1 MGRLVPLV
9 RVIVLLILA
18 GCLSGCSS
26 SSSPITSTTNFAT
39 PTKVALTP
47 SPSSSL
53 EVGGT
58 VSFSATATSAAN
70 TTLNEPIAYESS
82 NTAVLTIT
90 STGLACAGSW
100 DSLSNPTVCT
110 PGRVGV
116 AQVTAVAQGI
126 SSPVTTV
133 YVHQHIDSITVSAQP
148 GQPTPQSASC
158 FSKGQT
164 YNYQATAYSRQ
175 GGPAPGLDI
184 TSTVGPFIWQ
194 LVNSGVVNI
203 TAATPTNPVNGLL
216 PGQATATANVPGT
229 SPIFVIVDGVSSA
242 PFNFNTCLVQSITLA
257 PTNLGGNTVTLPR
270 GSSTAITATVTDTVG
285 NVINGSFLSW
295 CSSDPGSVS
304 TSTANCTLGSTTSF
318 PATAS
323 SSGGGAAI
331 IAACTPP
338 NCNIN
343 VFPTL
348 PIYPPAPVT
357 VFASGTSTTGTVTT
371 TTWVTTTGCEGTDV
385 CVSELAPITTTIAGG
400 VSTSKVGTLV
410 SLPATPNSLVFN
422 REGTAAYLGTNTGEF
437 GTRGVMV
444 LNAGGK
450 SVTEYPSVVGK
461 VLAVSPDG
469 GTAVVSD
476 TAETPNQVY
485 LFTCNPAAST
495 SGSSSGGACGSA
507 SNVSLNIAGATAA
520 AFSSDGL
527 KAYIVSGSTLFVYS
541 KLDALKTIS
550 LSAPV
555 NDLTFFSNG
564 AFAYLAGGDP
574 AGVTVRR
581 TCDDSAVQTVATP
594 GVPLF
599 LRALPDGV
607 HVLGV
612 DPPGIN
618 ILSASDINTAGCAAG
633 VSNTASFVNLG
644 QGYFV
649 PTQLI
654 VSTDG
659 STAYLLTQSSGSVL
673 VFNVAAHTTSAIP
686 LSGNVLPLQASLTPD
701 GGSLYVGASDGMVHL
716 LNTVGG
722 ADILQ
727 LSFESQP
734 ANLQAGLCA
743 NVNFPTQSVIN
754 ITAVTQS
761 GTSTTYSYT
770 LTSGPALQVGRRI
783 TVTGMTSPADN
794 GAFTITALGNG
805 SFTVGNAIGVSAGG
819 QSGTGTVAFA
829 CNPDLVAV
837 AP

>member
-1 MGRLVPLV
+1 M
-9 RVIVLLILA
+9 
-18 GCLSGCSS
+18 
-26 SSSPITSTTNFAT
+26 
-39 PTKVALTP
+39 
-47 SPSSSL
+47 
-53 EVGGT
+53 
-58 VSFSATATSAAN
+58 
-70 TTLNEPIAYESS
+70 
-82 NTAVLTIT
+82 
-90 STGLACAGSW
+90 
-100 DSLSNPTVCT
+100 
-110 PGRVGV
+110 
-116 AQVTAVAQGI
+116 
-126 SSPVTTV
+126 
-133 YVHQHIDSITVSAQP
+133 
-148 GQPTPQSASC
+148 
-158 FSKGQT
+158 
-164 YNYQATAYSRQ
+164 
-175 GGPAPGLDI
+175 DI

-194 LVNSGVVNI
+194 VVNSSVVNI
-203 TAATPTNPVNGLL
+203 ASATPTNPVNGLL

-229 SPIFVIVDGVSSA
+229 SPIFVTVDGVSST

-257 PTNLGGNTVTLPR
+257 PVNLGGNTVTLAR
-270 GSSTAITATVTDTVG
+270 GSSITITATVTDTRG
-285 NVINGSFLSW
+285 NVIKGSFLSW

-304 TSTANCTLGSTTSF
+304 TSTANCGLGSTSSLS
-318 PATAS
+318 ATAS
-323 SSGGGAAI
+323 SSGGGASI

-357 VFASGTSTTGTVTT
+357 VLTTGTSTSTTGPVTS
-371 TTWVTTTGCEGTDV
+371 TTWVTTTGCEGTDG
-385 CVSELAPITTTIAGG
+385 CASELAPITTTTTSGI
-400 VSTSKVGTLV
+400 STSKVGTLV

-422 REGTAAYLGTNTGEF
+422 REGTAAYLGTDTGEL

-444 LNAGGK
+444 LNASGK

-469 GTAVVSD
+469 GTALVSD

-485 LFTCNPAAST
+485 LFTCNPAASSS

-507 SNVSLNIAGATAA
+507 SNVALNIAGATAA

-527 KAYIVSGSTLFVYS
+527 KAYIVSGSTLYVYS
-541 KLDALKTIS
+541 KLDALKTIL

-618 ILSASDINTAGCAAG
+618 ILSASDITIAGCAAG
-633 VSNTASFVNLG
+633 VSNAASFVNLG
-644 QGYFV
+644 QGNFV

-654 VSTDG
+654 ISTDG

-673 VFNVAAHTTSAIP
+673 VFNIAAQTISAIP

-701 GGSLYVGASDGMVHL
+701 GGSLYVGASDGTVHL
-716 LNTVGG
+716 LDTLGG
-722 ADILQ
+722 ADIRQ
-727 LSFESQP
+727 ISFESQP
-734 ANLQAGLCA
+734 TNLQAGLCG

-754 ITAVTQS
+754 ITAATQS
-761 GTSTTYSYT
+761 GPSTTYTYT

-783 TVTGMTSPADN
+783 TVTGMASPADN
-794 GAFTITALGNG
+794 GAFTITALGSG
-805 SFTVGNAIGVSAGG
+805 TFTVGNAIGVSAGS
-819 QSGTGTVAFA
+819 QSGSGTVAFA

>member
-26 SSSPITSTTNFAT
+26 SSPVTTTTNYAT
-39 PTKVALTP
+39 PTKVTLTP
-47 SPSSSL
+47 NPTNSL

-58 VSFSATATSAAN
+58 VTFSATATNASNSA
-70 TTLNEPIAYESS
+70 LNEPIAYESS
-82 NTAVLTIT
+82 NTAVLTIA
-90 STGLACAGSW
+90 STGQACAGSW
-100 DSLSNPTVCT
+100 DSLSTPTVCT

-126 SSPVTTV
+126 SSPVTAV
-133 YVHQHIDSITVSAQP
+133 YVHQHVDSITVSAQP
-148 GQPTPQSASC
+148 GQPSPQSASC

-184 TSTVGPFIWQ
+184 TSTVGPFTWQ
-194 LVNSGVVNI
+194 AVNSSVVSI

-229 SPIFVIVDGVSSA
+229 SPIFVTVDGVSSA
-242 PFNFNTCLVQSITLA
+242 PIPFNTCLVQSITLA
-257 PTNLGGNTVTLPR
+257 PTNLGGNTVSVAP
-270 GSSTAITATVTDTVG
+270 GSSTSITATVLDTLG
-285 NVINGSFLSW
+285 NVISGSFLTW

-304 TSTANCTLGSTTSF
+304 TSSANCSLGSATSSA
-318 PATAS
+318 ATAS

-343 VFPTL
+343 VFPSL
-348 PIYPPAPVT
+348 PIYPASPVT
-357 VFASGTSTTGTVTT
+357 VLATGTSTSSTVTT
-371 TTWVTTTGCEGTDV
+371 TTWVTTTGCEGTDG
-385 CVSELAPITTTIAGG
+385 CVSELVPITTTITSGG
-400 VSTSKVGTLV
+400 FSSTVGTLV
-410 SLPATPNSLVFN
+410 SLPATPNSLIFN
-422 REGTAAYLGTNTGEF
+422 GAGTTAYLGTDTGEF

-444 LNAGGK
+444 LNASGK
-450 SVTEYPSVVGK
+450 SVTEYPAVVGK

-476 TAETPNQVY
+476 TADSPNQVY
-485 LFTCNPAAST
+485 VFTCNAAAST
-495 SGSSSGGACGSA
+495 SSGACGSA
-507 SNVSLNIAGATAA
+507 SSLALNIAGATAA

-527 KAYIVSGSTLFVYS
+527 KAYIVSGSTLYVYS

-550 LSAPV
+550 LAAPV
-555 NDLTFFSNG
+555 NDLTFFANG

-574 AGVTVRR
+574 SGVTVRR
-581 TCDDSAVQTVATP
+581 TCGDSAIQTVATP
-594 GVPLF
+594 GVPFF

-612 DPPGIN
+612 DSPGIN
-618 ILSASDINTAGCAAG
+618 ILSASNINTAGCAA
-633 VSNTASFVNLG
+633 VLSNTASFVNLG
-644 QGYFV
+644 QGNFV

-673 VFNVAAHTTSAIP
+673 VFNIAAQTNSAIP

-701 GGSLYVGASDGMVHL
+701 GSSLYVGASDGMVHVL
-716 LNTVGG
+716 DTVGG
-722 ADILQ
+722 ADIRQ
-727 LSFESQP
+727 ISFQSQP
-734 ANLQAGLCA
+734 ANLLAGLCG
-743 NVNFPTQSVIN
+743 NVNFPTQSVVN
-754 ITAVTQS
+754 ITAVSQS
-761 GTSTTYSYT
+761 GTSTTYTYT

-783 TVTGMTSPADN
+783 TVTGMASPADN
-794 GAFTITALGNG
+794 GAFTITALGSG
-805 SFTVGNAIGVSAGG
+805 TFTVGNAIGVTAGG
-819 QSGTGTVAFA
+819 QSGAGTVAFA